1 MLHLV
6 YYCARGETVRQINV
20 HEAKTHFSKLLEQV
34 EQGEEIVVA
43 RAGKPVVRMIRYQ
56 PEKTI
61 KRKPGRLKGKIII
74 HPSFFEDTEITAKFI
89 NGELF
94 PKP

>member
-1 MLHLV
+1 
-6 YYCARGETVRQINV
+6 VRQINV

-34 EQGEEIVVA
+34 EQGEEIIVA

-56 PEKTI
+56 PDKTL
-61 KRKPGRLKGKIII
+61 KRKPGRLKGKIVI
-74 HPSFFEDTEITAKFI
+74 HPGFFEDSDIAGEFL

-94 PKP
+94 PKT